1 MLDQPLSEDE
11 TLLKKKCCP
20 LEAFSIMCWELW
32 QILKLCTVHQTRD
45 TAFSKVAL
53 VLLKVI
59 LLKPDISFRFISN
72 SWADFSKNTQKE
84 LRKR

>member
-11 TLLKKKCCP
+11 ALLKKKCCP

-45 TAFSKVAL
+45 TCNKHRLHMTPHVLCLL
-53 VLLKVI
+53 VGMI
-59 LLKPDISFRFISN
+59 HQGS
-72 SWADFSKNTQKE
+72 
-84 LRKR
+84 

>member
-1 MLDQPLSEDE
+1 MSRFNGYDE
-11 TLLKKKCCP
+11 
-20 LEAFSIMCWELW
+20 
-32 QILKLCTVHQTRD
+32 ILP

-59 LLKPDISFRFISN
+59 LLKPDIGFRFISN